1 MKKEKKVE
9 IGKTRA
15 DEQTFYIKDGVVYV
29 YCYIK
34 YKRIAECW
42 RKVATP
48 KNWKGYNS
56 LEEAVNDGF
65 ADDIK
70 EGWKVVYLD

>member
-1 MKKEKKVE
+1 MKKEKKIE

-15 DEQTFYIKDGVVYV
+15 DEKTFYIKDGVAYA
-29 YCYIK
+29 YCYFK

-42 RKVATP
+42 RKVATLE
-48 KNWKGYNS
+48 NWGGNPY
-56 LEEAVNDGF
+56 EIF